1 MDIREIRWQLA
12 NEILGMWRYRWI
24 ALAAVWGLA
33 MVGWTMTLLIPNEY
47 KATARVYVDTDSV
60 LRPLLKGLA
69 VQPDTL
75 SQVDL
80 MTRALKSRPQ
90 LETVATKAG
99 LATSAIT
106 PQDFEVLLNRVE
118 RRITINKARR
128 DSIYS
133 ISYRDTNP
141 ETASTVVQTLLD
153 AFMENTL
160 IEDRSEAV
168 QAQRFLREQISV
180 NEARLEEAEQR
191 LAKFKRENVGL
202 MPGQGGGYY
211 QRLQTGE
218 ANVRSLES
226 RIQTAKQRS
235 RTLQAQLRGET
246 PSLPPLGSN
255 IPPPTQPIDTT
266 IAQFEE
272 RLSDLLL
279 RYTEKHPDVLS
290 TRETLRDLY
299 AQREQLNSGDSSEV
313 TGLPGTVSPGGMNP
327 IYQELRI
334 ALSDSEV
341 EVAALQAELR
351 DEKQNLS
358 YLRSMVDTIP
368 KVEAELNKL
377 NRDYDVV
384 QTQYQQ
390 LLSRLESARLAE
402 EVQADSESVTF
413 DVIDPPRIPIFP
425 EAPDRQLLATAVLAA
440 ALALGIGITF
450 LLSKNKPVYYT
461 VPSLRD
467 AVGIPIYG
475 LVGAIPKPGQMRRH
489 MLFAICGIAL
499 LAPLVVASSNRA
511 SEFVA
516 SLKTMTQG
524 LLT

>member
-1 MDIREIRWQLA
+1 MDIRELRWQLA
-12 NEILGMWRYRWI
+12 NEILGMWRYRWV
-24 ALAAVWGLA
+24 ALAAVWVLA
-33 MVGWTMTLLIPNEY
+33 LIGWTMTLLIPNEY
-47 KATARVYVDTDSV
+47 KATARVYVDTETV
-60 LRPLLKGLA
+60 LRPLLRGLA

-75 SQVDL
+75 TQVDL

-106 PQDFEVLLNRVE
+106 PKDFEVLVNRLE

-128 DSIYS
+128 ESIYS
-133 ISYRDTNP
+133 ISYRDTDP
-141 ETASTVVQTLLD
+141 EKASDVVQTLLD

-211 QRLQTGE
+211 QRLQTAE

-255 IPPPTQPIDTT
+255 LPPPTQPIDAT

-299 AQREQLNSGDSSEV
+299 AQRDQVNSGGGNEV
-313 TGLPGTVSPGGMNP
+313 TGSPGVSSGMNP

-425 EAPDRQLLATAVLAA
+425 EAPDRELLSMAVLLV
-440 ALALGIGITF
+440 ALAFGVGITF

-467 AVGIPIYG
+467 AVSIPIYG
-475 LVGAIPKPGQMRRH
+475 LVGAIPKPGQTRRN
-489 MLFAICGIAL
+489 MLFAICGVAL

-524 LLT
+524 LFT